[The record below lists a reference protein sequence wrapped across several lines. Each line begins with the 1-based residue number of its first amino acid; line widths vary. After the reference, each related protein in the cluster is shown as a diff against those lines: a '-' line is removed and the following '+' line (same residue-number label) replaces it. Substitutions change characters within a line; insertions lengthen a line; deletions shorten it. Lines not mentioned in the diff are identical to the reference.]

1 VLHLSCRF
9 SGLDVCVGGFCF
21 FHISILG
28 VGVGNPWVCV
38 GLEEARFGRD
48 GLRCKMDR
56 HVGRE
61 TSMMVTQTQ
70 PVRQTREPAARPAVS
85 QLSPK
90 HHALRHQSGT
100 AGRRLSRHHR
110 CSTGSDGASRP
121 LPAARRAFC
130 CCHVCVPVLSGI
142 RECGCR
148 SAACEEEPSRILR
161 TPPPP
166 NRPTPQV
173 ACARAAARPPCRS
186 VLGNRDMEGTRVSEP
201 RNARDRHTTLSSIGW
216 SIDGRSKSKA
226 EGVKQRRWLT
236 S

>member
-1 VLHLSCRF
+1 MLHLSCRF
-9 SGLDVCVGGFCF
+9 SGLGVCVGGFLF
-21 FHISILG
+21 FSYFYLG
-28 VGVGNPWVCV
+28 RGCGQPRVCV
-38 GLEEARFGRD
+38 GLEEAGFGRD
-48 GLRCKMDR
+48 GLRYKMDR

-100 AGRRLSRHHR
+100 AGRRRSRHHR

-166 NRPTPQV
+166 SPPTGQ
-173 ACARAAARPPCRS
+173 R
-186 VLGNRDMEGTRVSEP
+186 
-201 RNARDRHTTLSSIGW
+201 
-216 SIDGRSKSKA
+216 
-226 EGVKQRRWLT
+226 RRWLAREPPPARRT
-236 S
+236 ATWKAHVSQSHAMPETGTPRCHR